1 MSILTLERNYLPLDF
16 ETKYHCCRRRFES
29 GWSIRKILGY
39 YHVKRSSLYRWLKQY
54 DGTKESLINKSHKP
68 IRKHPR
74 SIKHDIVNK
83 ILNLHKRNPDLS
95 FIEIWVRLRR
105 ENIIISA
112 SSVLRILKRNDGYI
126 PYKPSK
132 KIHNKLYHTPKMVHD
147 KWQIDVKFVPKEC
160 KAPKLEG
167 RFYQYTIL
175 DECSRKRILY
185 FNEEHSMYE
194 TVKALEYAKEKLGCL
209 PYEIQ
214 TDNGPEFC
222 DKARRKIQDLK
233 KIDNY
238 LERYCRLHKIKH
250 HLIRPRTPEHN
261 GKVERSHRIDQDKF
275 YRKLKF
281 YSLDDLRK
289 QGAYW
294 NKRYNNL
301 PKVCLNF
308 KTPNEVELE
317 KLKELFENEGEIRCS
332 RMSHII

>member
-1 MSILTLERNYLPLDF
+1 MVYKKN
-16 ETKYHCCRRRFES
+16 
-29 GWSIRKILGY
+29 IRL
-39 YHVKRSSLYRWLKQY
+39 
-54 DGTKESLINKSHKP
+54 
-68 IRKHPR
+68 
-74 SIKHDIVNK
+74 
-83 ILNLHKRNPDLS
+83 LS
-95 FIEIWVRLRR
+95 CE
-105 ENIIISA
+105 
-112 SSVLRILKRNDGYI
+112 
-126 PYKPSK
+126 
-132 KIHNKLYHTPKMVHD
+132 
-147 KWQIDVKFVPKEC
+147 
-160 KAPKLEG
+160 
-167 RFYQYTIL
+167 
-175 DECSRKRILY
+175 
-185 FNEEHSMYE
+185 
-194 TVKALEYAKEKLGCL
+194 
-209 PYEIQ
+209 
-214 TDNGPEFC
+214 
-222 DKARRKIQDLK
+222 

-238 LERYCRLHKIKH
+238 LERYCNLHKIKH